1 MFIHNLKYTIKTLFK
16 NKVLIFWTFAFPII
30 LGVFFNMAFSNIEK
44 DETLQI
50 FDIAVVDNDEFEEQ
64 KIYKQALEQLAD
76 DNNENKLF
84 NIKYVNETEA
94 NNMLDDSE
102 IKGYVIFKDNEPEV
116 VVKENG
122 TYQTVLKFVIT
133 EIGQNKTIVE
143 EISKNSIEQE
153 IKNGNYLFD
162 AEKIANDI
170 SNKIEKQEV
179 NLKNISNSNLSYM
192 QIEYYTLIAMAC
204 MYGGMIGLTVINN
217 CLANMSNKGKRI
229 AVSPNKKSI
238 IVLSSTIGAYFVG
251 MIGIGILMLFLKFVL
266 KVDFGDN
273 IGLIILLSAIGDLA
287 GISLGV
293 LIASVFKLSEG
304 AKVGITIAI
313 TMVLSV
319 LSGMMGVT
327 LKYVIDKN
335 IPIINLIN
343 PNNLITDGFY
353 SLYYYESFNRYFRD
367 IKYLLVFV
375 VICMVIS
382 FISLRREK
390 YDSILNSFKD
400 IEQIKRYVDF
410 IYSNAYINNCIYSNF
425 R

>member
-84 NIKYVNETEA
+84 NIKYVNENEA
-94 NNMLDDSE
+94 NNMLDNSE

-179 NLKNISNSNLSYM
+179 NLKDNSNSNLSYM

-313 TMVLSV
+313 TMFLSV

-390 YDSILNSFKD
+390 YDSI
-400 IEQIKRYVDF
+400 
-410 IYSNAYINNCIYSNF
+410 
-425 R
+425 

>member
-84 NIKYVNETEA
+84 NIKYVNENEA
-94 NNMLDDSE
+94 NNMLDNSE

-162 AEKIANDI
+162 AEKITNDI

-273 IGLIILLSAIGDLA
+273 IGSIILLSAIGDLA

-343 PNNLITDGFY
+343 PHNLITDGFY

-390 YDSILNSFKD
+390 YDSI
-400 IEQIKRYVDF
+400 
-410 IYSNAYINNCIYSNF
+410 
-425 R
+425 

>member
-84 NIKYVNETEA
+84 NIKYVNENEA
-94 NNMLDDSE
+94 NNMLDNSE

-162 AEKIANDI
+162 AEKITNDI

-273 IGLIILLSAIGDLA
+273 IGSIILLSAIGDLA

-313 TMVLSV
+313 TMFLSV

-390 YDSILNSFKD
+390 YDSI
-400 IEQIKRYVDF
+400 
-410 IYSNAYINNCIYSNF
+410 
-425 R
+425 